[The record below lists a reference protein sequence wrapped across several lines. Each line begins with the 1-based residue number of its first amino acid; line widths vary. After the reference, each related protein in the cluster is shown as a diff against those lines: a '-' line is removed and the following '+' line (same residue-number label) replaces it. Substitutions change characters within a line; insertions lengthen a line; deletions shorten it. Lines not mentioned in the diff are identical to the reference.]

1 MNRTGMEMVI
11 KNIPNTK
18 EPTNTK
24 YEWYVLLEFSSSSK
38 NNLRHQMENLFESA
52 LNKKIV
58 LDGIIAESSEQRKEL
73 WVLRD
78 GLNEA
83 QKPEG
88 GSIKHDVSIPIS
100 NVSKFITQA
109 TEGCKKI
116 CSKL

>member
-1 MNRTGMEMVI
+1 M
-11 KNIPNTK
+11 
-18 EPTNTK
+18 
-24 YEWYVLLEFSSSSK
+24 
-38 NNLRHQMENLFESA
+38 
-52 LNKKIV
+52 
-58 LDGIIAESSEQRKEL
+58 DGIIAESSEQRKEL

-109 TEGCKKI
+109 TEAVKNMFQIVNQLLLGI
-116 CSKL
+116 LVTEIFILI